1 VVNFI
6 VNHQLILKIFRAMMQ
21 KNVYRTLGITTATL
35 LLAVVVWSFN
45 EDLFQISKNLD
56 VFASVYKEVN
66 INYVDDINSAKLI
79 KSGVDAMLDGLDPY
93 TEFVPESEI
102 EDYKLKYVSTQYGGI
117 GASIFNRD
125 KKVFVSEVFSGFPAQ
140 RADIRPGD
148 QLVKINDVDLSGKT
162 NDQVSLLL
170 KGTKGASIKL
180 LVKRDDAQPVEKNLV
195 RDEIKQPNVTYYGM
209 VSGNMGY
216 IKLDKFLENSADEVT
231 TALVALKKNNPQGI
245 ILDLRSNGGGI
256 LQEAVKIVN
265 LFVAKD
271 VEVVSQKGKIKEK
284 NFSYRTMSAPI
295 EPNLP
300 LVVLVNS
307 RSASASE
314 IVAGSLQDLDRAV
327 IIGQRSYGKGLVQQT
342 FTLPYNSLVKIT
354 IAKYYIPS
362 GRCVQALDYAHRKD
376 DGSVNKMAD
385 SSLHEYKTKD
395 GRSVYDGSGVY
406 PDIMIKQERFA
417 NITQAL
423 VGKLMIFDYATRF
436 RNTHPKIADA
446 LSYQL
451 TDDDYNDF
459 VKYLAGKDYNYST
472 NSEKLLTSLKTEA
485 TKEKQFGEI
494 QGEYDILKN
503 KLMASKKNDLQIHK
517 DEIKQVLEN
526 EIASRYYNERGR
538 YEVNFKYDKELAQA
552 VKTMQDKNQLAAVL
566 KGVGEYK
573 VIGKPQL
580 AAIAL
585 KKTDKGTDDSDQ

>member
-1 VVNFI
+1 
-6 VNHQLILKIFRAMMQ
+6 MQ
-21 KNVYRTLGITTATL
+21 KNAYRKIGIAGGTLS
-35 LLAVVVWSFN
+35 LALVLWSFN

-56 VFASVYKEVN
+56 VFSSVYKEVN
-66 INYVDDINSAKLI
+66 INYVDDINSAKMI
-79 KSGVDAMLDGLDPY
+79 KTGVDAMLDNLDPY

-117 GASIFNRD
+117 GASIFARD
-125 KKVFVSEVFSGFPAQ
+125 KKVYVSDVFSGFPAQ
-140 RADIRPGD
+140 KADIRPGD
-148 QLVKINDVDLSGKT
+148 QLVKINDIDLTGKN
-162 NDQVSLLL
+162 NDQVSALL
-170 KGTKGASIKL
+170 KGPKGAGIKL
-180 LVKRDDAQPVEKNLV
+180 LVKRGNEAPVEKSLI
-195 RDEIKQPNVTYYGM
+195 RDEIKQPNVSYYGM
-209 VSGNMGY
+209 VNGNMGY

-231 TALVALKKNNPQGI
+231 NALTSLEKNHPQGI

-265 LFVAKD
+265 LFVPKD

-284 NFSYRTMSAPI
+284 NFTYRTFNAPI

-300 LVVLVNS
+300 LVVLVNG

-354 IAKYYIPS
+354 IAKYFIPS
-362 GRCVQALDYAHRKD
+362 GRCVQALDYTHRKD
-376 DGSVNKMAD
+376 DGSVVKMAD
-385 SSLHEYKTKD
+385 SSLHEYKTKN

-406 PDIMIKQERFA
+406 PDLLVKQDRFA

-423 VGKLMIFDYATRF
+423 VGKLLIFDYANQY

-446 LSYQL
+446 TTFKLS
-451 TDDDYNDF
+451 DEDYNDF
-459 VKYLAGKDYNYST
+459 VKYLNGKDYSYST
-472 NSEKLLTSLKTEA
+472 ASEKLLNSLKTEA
-485 TKEKQFGEI
+485 TKDKQFSEV
-494 QGEYDILKN
+494 QPEYDALKA
-503 KLMASKKNDLQIHK
+503 KLIASKKNDLQQHK

-526 EIASRYYNERGR
+526 EIASRYYFEKGR
-538 YEVNFKYDKELAQA
+538 YEVNFKYDLELAQA
-552 VKTMQDKNQLAAVL
+552 TKTIQDKAQVAAIL
-566 KGVGEYK
+566 KGEGAYK

-580 AAIAL
+580 AMLSA
-585 KKTDKGTDDSDQ
+585 KKTGEQDQ

>member
-1 VVNFI
+1 
-6 VNHQLILKIFRAMMQ
+6 MMQ

-35 LLAVVVWSFN
+35 LLAVLVWSFN

-125 KKVFVSEVFSGFPAQ
+125 KKVFVSDVFSGFPAQ
-140 RADIRPGD
+140 KADIRPGD
-148 QLVKINDVDLSGKT
+148 QLVKINDIELSGKT
-162 NDQVSLLL
+162 NDQVSTLL
-170 KGTKGASIKL
+170 KGTKGAAIKL
-180 LVKRDDAQPVEKNLV
+180 LVKRDEAAPIEKSLV
-195 RDEIKQPNVTYYGM
+195 RDEIKQSNVTYYGM

-231 TALVALKKNNPQGI
+231 NALVSLKKNNPQGI

-271 VEVVSQKGKIKEK
+271 VEIVSQKGKIKEK
-284 NFSYRTMSAPI
+284 NFTYRTVNAPV

-362 GRCVQALDYAHRKD
+362 GRCVQALDYTHRKD

-423 VGKLMIFDYATRF
+423 VGKLMIFDYATRY
-436 RNTHPKIADA
+436 RNTHPKIPDA
-446 LSYQL
+446 QSFQMSE
-451 TDDDYNDF
+451 DDYNDF
-459 VKYLAGKDYNYST
+459 VKYLNGKDYSYNT
-472 NSEKLLTSLKTEA
+472 NSEKLLNSLKTEA

-494 QGEYDILKN
+494 QSEYDVLKN

-526 EIASRYYNERGR
+526 EIASRYYYEKGR

-580 AAIAL
+580 AAVAL
-585 KKTDKGTDDSDQ
+585 KKTDKGTEDSDQ